1 MKYKEMKTNTKGT
14 ITSTRN
20 LFLPISWIIPISVSG
35 NFSAEKLIAMS
46 ANKKE
51 LPIMYAKIIKKTL
64 KI

>member
-1 MKYKEMKTNTKGT
+1 M
-14 ITSTRN
+14 
-20 LFLPISWIIPISVSG
+20 SVSG